1 MESLIISILFS
12 LGVSSIFAYFQISNF
27 KKTQFYIKLYQNF
40 FNKSEK
46 YSTISLNEDDENDMS
61 QLKQVGANGS
71 DLNKLIQ
78 QINHY
83 ISKTKGTTDFAIIQ
97 NKVERF
103 LSLRFEQA
111 TSRIAFP
118 TYIGLMGT
126 FAGVLMG
133 IMGFL
138 YGISNENGIS
148 DKAITNLLGGII
160 VSMLTSFLGLC
171 LTTKNSASSSNARKQ
186 IEENKNEFYDFIQT
200 ELMPTLDVSM
210 VTAISKLHDT
220 VDKFGPAFDRII
232 KKFHTTFEECTK
244 AFGNDFKEQ
253 VKAVSGAVFVMGKNM
268 DKINL
273 NIELQSK
280 LIHSLE
286 SDKLIKGMD
295 KYMEAADHFAGIT
308 QSLDKFEEARRM
320 MLAAAQEAITIQ
332 NQYSESLN
340 IPREI
345 AIRIN
350 QILDRIKDFENN
362 VNETGRA
369 LNQREILGNDVIES
383 IQNQIK
389 GISRKGKIADDYLDV
404 ADEKLIELFSDQTKV
419 ISEMNNKYK
428 QAIEGHIEGFE
439 SMITQQTEELK
450 KRHQLFLHALEDR
463 FNVEDVRK
471 EFTNL
476 QKLNLL
482 EDVKKKLD
490 VFGNLDTK
498 LEKLDSIEKE
508 LEVMLNSI
516 VKPENIKSEIKGI
529 QNILQECKT
538 NLANP
543 EFNNV
548 RNKLDELKKELQE
561 LNNNIKEPAKKN
573 GGFGSWF
580 NKNDNR

>member
-232 KKFHTTFEECTK
+232 DKFHTTFEECTK

-362 VNETGRA
+362 INETGRA

-389 GISRKGKIADDYLDV
+389 GISRKGKIADEYLDV
-404 ADEKLIELFSDQTKV
+404 ADEKLVELFNDQTKV

-439 SMITQQTEELK
+439 SMITQQTEELE
-450 KRHQLFLHALEDR
+450 KRHQLFLQALEDR

-476 QKLNLL
+476 EKLNLL
-482 EDVKKKLD
+482 EDVEKKLD
-490 VFGNLDTK
+490 VLGNLETK

-516 VKPENIKSEIKGI
+516 VKPENIRSEIKGI

-561 LNNNIKEPAKKN
+561 LNSNVKEPAKKN
-573 GGFGSWF
+573 TLIPQRFF
-580 NKNDNR
+580 IK

>member
-232 KKFHTTFEECTK
+232 DKFHTTFEECTK

-362 VNETGRA
+362 INETGRA

-389 GISRKGKIADDYLDV
+389 GISRKGKIADEYLDV
-404 ADEKLIELFSDQTKV
+404 ADEKLVELFNDQTKV

-439 SMITQQTEELK
+439 SMITQQTEELE
-450 KRHQLFLHALEDR
+450 KRHQLFLQALEDR

-476 QKLNLL
+476 EKLNLL
-482 EDVKKKLD
+482 EDVEKKLD
-490 VFGNLDTK
+490 VLGNLETK

-516 VKPENIKSEIKGI
+516 VKPENIRSEIKGI

-561 LNNNIKEPAKKN
+561 LNSNVKEPAKKN
-573 GGFGSWF
+573 SGFGSWF